1 MQEAKTENLFQKLRK
16 DIAGL
21 YAEKAIN
28 HDLRRSL

>member
-21 YAEKAIN
+21 YAAIN
-28 HDLRRSL
+28 NDLRRSL